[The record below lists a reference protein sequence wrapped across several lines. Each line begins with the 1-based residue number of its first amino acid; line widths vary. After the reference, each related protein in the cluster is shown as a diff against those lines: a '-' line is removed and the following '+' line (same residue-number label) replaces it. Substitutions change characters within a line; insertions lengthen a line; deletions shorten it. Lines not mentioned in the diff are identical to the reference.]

1 MPIKR
6 RLLSVAVMVAVAV
19 FIGGCLHTPASAQ
32 STSANAAQGIEI
44 SPALVELNAAKGNTY
59 VVKLTVTN
67 VTSSDLAYSTSVND
81 FTAKD
86 ETGSPQ
92 IVLDSQLPETAS
104 IKTWLGTVEGFTL
117 KSRQSR
123 TINVQVTIPEQ
134 AEAGGHYGVLR
145 FSGRAPELENTG
157 VGLSASAGVLM
168 LIRVDGAITEKA
180 SLVSFLSVK
189 DDTQRSFFETSP
201 IGFVTRI
208 KNEGNVHIKP
218 VGSIEVRDMFGGL
231 VATIPVNDNKANV
244 LPESIRRFEA
254 TYSSSWMIG
263 RYTADLAVGYGT
275 TGQAITSTISFWVI
289 PYKILLAALLL
300 LGTIIFVMSRLLK
313 VYNKR
318 IIAKSK
324 NENTTK
330 NKSHRKK

>member
-1 MPIKR
+1 MPLTR
-6 RLLSVAVMVAVAV
+6 RLLSVALMVAAAG
-19 FIGGCLHTPASAQ
+19 FIGGCLDRPALAQ
-32 STSANAAQGIEI
+32 TTSANAAQGIEI

-59 VVKLTVTN
+59 VVTLTVTN
-67 VTSSDLAYSTSVND
+67 VTSSDLTYNTSVDD

-86 ETGSPQ
+86 ETGSPRV
-92 IVLDSQLPETAS
+92 VLNSQLPETAS
-104 IKTWLGTVEGFTL
+104 IKTWLGPVEGFTL

-123 TINVQVTIPEQ
+123 IISVQVTIPEQ
-134 AEAGGHYGVLR
+134 AEPGGHYGVIR
-145 FSGRAPELENTG
+145 FSGRAPELEDTG

-180 SLVSFLSVK
+180 SLVSFLSMK
-189 DDTQRSFFETSP
+189 DNTRRSFFETSP
-201 IGFVTRI
+201 IQFVARI
-208 KNEGNVHIKP
+208 KNEGNIHIKP

-231 VATIPVNDNKANV
+231 VTTLPVNDNKANV

-254 TYSSSWMIG
+254 VYSNPWMIG
-263 RYTADLAVGYGT
+263 RYSANLAVGYGT

-289 PYKILLAALLL
+289 PYKLLLAALLV
-300 LGTIIFVMSRLLK
+300 LGTSIFVLSRLLK

-330 NKSHRKK
+330 NKSQRTK

>member
-1 MPIKR
+1 MSIKR
-6 RLLSVAVMVAVAV
+6 RLLILAAVVTAAG
-19 FIGGCLHTPASAQ
+19 FIGGCLDTPASAQ
-32 STSANAAQGIEI
+32 AASANAAQGIEI

-59 VVKLTVTN
+59 VIKLTVTN
-67 VTSSDLAYSTSVND
+67 VTSSDLTYNTSVDD

-86 ETGSPQ
+86 ETGSPRV
-92 IVLDSQLPETAS
+92 VLDSQLPETAS

-123 TINVQVTIPEQ
+123 IISVQVTIPEQ

-145 FSGRAPELENTG
+145 FSGRAPELKDTG

-180 SLVSFLSVK
+180 SLVSFLSAK
-189 DDTQRSFFETSP
+189 DDTRRSFFETSP
-201 IGFVTRI
+201 IDFVARI
-208 KNEGNVHIKP
+208 KNEGNIHIKP

-231 VATIPVNDNKANV
+231 VTTLPVNENKSNV

-254 TYSSSWMIG
+254 TYSSQWMIG
-263 RYTADLAVGYGT
+263 RYTANLAVGYGT

-289 PYKILLAALLL
+289 PYKLLLAALLV
-300 LGTIIFVMSRLLK
+300 LGTIIFVLSRLVK

-318 IIAKSK
+318 IIAKSR
-324 NENTTK
+324 NENITK
-330 NKSHRKK
+330 NKNHRKK